1 MYFQRRDSA
10 EHQNGGIEPW
20 SNVCVFSA
28 ETVRNIRTG
37 VIEPWSNVCVFS
49 AETVWN
55 IRTGGIEPWSNV
67 CIFNQKKCAED
78 RMEISYGIFFEL
90 VYTG

>member
-1 MYFQRRDSA
+1 MCFQHRDSA

-20 SNVCVFSA
+20 SNVCIFNA

-37 VIEPWSNVCVFS
+37 GIEPWSNVCVFS

-67 CIFNQKKCAED
+67 CIFNQKKRAED
-78 RMEISYGIFFEL
+78 RMEISYGFFFEL

>member
-28 ETVRNIRTG
+28 ETVRNIRTE
-37 VIEPWSNVCVFS
+37 I
-49 AETVWN
+49 
-55 IRTGGIEPWSNV
+55 IEPWSNV
-67 CIFNQKKCAED
+67 CIFTQKKRAED
-78 RMEISYGIFFEL
+78 RMEISYEFFFEL